1 MEEKRQKKK
10 SSRSNLLLILIFVVG
25 LSLLLYPS
33 VADWWNSFH
42 STRAITDYDE
52 TVALMTAAQFDD
64 ERREAQMW
72 NAYLAEHYGTLC
84 DLPPE
89 DMERYEATLAVNNT
103 GVMGYVEIPTAGI
116 KLPIYHSVSEP
127 VLQIAAGHLPAS
139 SLPVG
144 GETTHCVL
152 SGHRGLPSARLFT
165 DLDRVVEGDLICLH
179 TLDQTLTYEV
189 YQILTVLPQDLQQL
203 TIREGEDLLTL
214 VTCTPYGVNSHRL
227 LVQARRVEVD
237 DTDARLVT
245 EARRIEPITVMPFVA
260 APLLIALLL
269 WLLLGSGKQKK
280 RKPRGESK

>member
-1 MEEKRQKKK
+1 MEQKKQKK

-42 STRAITDYDE
+42 ATRAITAYDE
-52 TVALMTAAQFDD
+52 SVAEMTAAQFDD
-64 ERREAQMW
+64 VRREAQEW
-72 NAYLAEHYGTLC
+72 NAYLAEHYGTVR
-84 DLPPE
+84 DLEPE
-89 DMERYEATLAVNNT
+89 DVPRYESTLAVSDT

-116 KLPIYHSVSEP
+116 KLPMYHSVDEP
-127 VLQIAAGHLPAS
+127 VLQIAAGHIPSS

-165 DLDRVVEGDLICLH
+165 DLDRVVEGDLIRLH
-179 TLDQTLTYEV
+179 VLDQTLTYEV
-189 YQILTVLPQDLQQL
+189 YQILTVLPQELEALQ
-203 TIREGEDLLTL
+203 IRTGEDLLTL

-245 EARRIEPITVMPFVA
+245 EARQIDPVTVMPFVA

-269 WLLLGSGKQKK
+269 WLLLGSGKKK
-280 RKPRGESK
+280 KPKPRGESK

>member
-1 MEEKRQKKK
+1 MDQKKQKK

-42 STRAITDYDE
+42 STRAISAYDE
-52 TVALMTAAQFDD
+52 SVAQITAAEFDTY
-64 ERREAQMW
+64 RREAQEW
-72 NAYLAEHYGTLC
+72 NAYLAEHYGTVC
-84 DLPPE
+84 DLEPE
-89 DMERYEATLAVNNT
+89 DVPRYESTLAVSDT

-116 KLPIYHSVSEP
+116 KLPMYHSVDEP
-127 VLQIAAGHLPAS
+127 VLQIAAGHIPSS

-165 DLDRVVEGDLICLH
+165 DLDRVVEGDLIRLH
-179 TLDQTLTYEV
+179 VLDQTLTYEV
-189 YQILTVLPQDLQQL
+189 FQILTVLPQELEALQ
-203 TIREGEDLLTL
+203 IRPGEDLLTL

-269 WLLLGSGKQKK
+269 WLLLGSRKKQ
-280 RKPRGESK
+280 KPRGEAK